1 MQTFQVRAIVSGRNW
16 SHIFQAN
23 DILDAMD
30 TIDAALEGCEY
41 TAVEVTPL

>member
-1 MQTFQVRAIVSGRNW
+1 MQTFEVRAIVSGRNW
-16 SHIFQAN
+16 SHIFQAY

-41 TAVEVTPL
+41 SGVEVTPM